1 MHCSFLLFINLDTE
15 VIVLGIDYCI
25 VFVCDYK
32 EGRAVVIWIYFMV
45 KEYSVI
51 VFFLIVFSDILVMGK
66 VEAIDVVAH
75 LYFQTIANVQG
86 VITFIH

>member
-1 MHCSFLLFINLDTE
+1 
-15 VIVLGIDYCI
+15 
-25 VFVCDYK
+25 
-32 EGRAVVIWIYFMV
+32 MV